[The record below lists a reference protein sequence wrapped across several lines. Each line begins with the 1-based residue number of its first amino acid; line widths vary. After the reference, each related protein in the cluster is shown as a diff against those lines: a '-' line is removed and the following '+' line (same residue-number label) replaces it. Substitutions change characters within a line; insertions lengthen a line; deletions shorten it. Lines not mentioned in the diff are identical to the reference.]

1 MIKIKKKEGR
11 RWMRNEDREE
21 GFLRGIVIL
30 PNLYCEE
37 VGFGLAH
44 FVALILITKFKS
56 KDRKDGIH
64 RTKNMAESHLQRV
77 LPMEVTSSKLEGKG
91 RKMIW
96 RDAG

>member
-44 FVALILITKFKS
+44 FVALILIIKFKS
-56 KDRKDGIH
+56 KDRKDGMYTQNQKYGRISS
-64 RTKNMAESHLQRV
+64 TKRSFLWKLRV
-77 LPMEVTSSKLEGKG
+77 
-91 RKMIW
+91 
-96 RDAG
+96 